1 MSLIQPAVV
10 NSLGAVDQWM
20 KTVSANISGSV
31 VNGYRGTEV
40 QFGDVLDSIVQG
52 PIKPTNGFGSVDPV
66 EQSNSGIRITGTTT
80 DFSQGSIT
88 QTTQPT
94 NLAINGDGFFVLS
107 KSPVPQD
114 MSDLVFSRDG
124 NFHFEFLNGPVAGSG
139 TWRLVNQDGYFV
151 QGWNTPV
158 STANK
163 FGNPPQEAEGT
174 DLSAFTVASPN
185 TQGQPVA
192 QTQLQNLQLDMV
204 RNPNASDNW
213 SFDDKG
219 MLRVN
224 GAEPRDLA
232 NNQANMFVSVAKF
245 ANPQGLE
252 RVNGGPYF
260 TYNTVAGEIFSGVA
274 SNPNATNG
282 ALPVVGST
290 NTLTASALE
299 NSNTSINT
307 VMPELTLAQKTFSA
321 TTKIMTV
328 ANGMIDDVNQLVK

>member
-52 PIKPTNGFGSVDPV
+52 PIKATNGFGSVDPV
-66 EQSNSGIRITGTTT
+66 EQSNSGIRVEGTTT

-88 QTTQPT
+88 QTTEPT

-107 KSPVPQD
+107 KSPVPAD
-114 MSDLVFSRDG
+114 MSDLVFTRDG

-151 QGWNTPV
+151 QGWNTPI
-158 STANK
+158 TAANPQQ
-163 FGNPPQEAEGT
+163 NPPLEGEGT
-174 DLSAFTVASPN
+174 DLNAFDVASPN
-185 TQGQPVA
+185 TAGQPAVN
-192 QTQLQNLQLDMV
+192 TQMQNIQLDMV
-204 RNPNASDNW
+204 RNPNASNNW
-213 SFDDKG
+213 TFDQTG
-219 MLRVN
+219 FLQVN
-224 GAEPRDLA
+224 NDMPRDLA
-232 NNQANMFVSVAKF
+232 NNPANMYVSIAKF
-245 ANPQGLE
+245 ANPQALE

-260 TYNTVAGEIFSGVA
+260 TYNTVAGEIFAGTA
-274 SNPNATNG
+274 GNPNNNNG
-282 ALPVVGST
+282 ATPVVGSS

-321 TTKIMTV
+321 TTKIMSV